1 MKSVAQFPRLTRRDC
16 ERILDCHGQLNRVKD
31 ALDRGS
37 WAGGRMA
44 AHCILSSLILLSDLY
59 NRAELAFL
67 RGEVPP
73 PEPSFEQGQL
83 EPPGPQPVDDAG
95 TTPVNSSEEG

>member
-1 MKSVAQFPRLTRRDC
+1 MKSIAQFPRLTRRDC

-73 PEPSFEQGQL
+73 PEPSFEAGQL
-83 EPPGPQPVDDAG
+83 EPPGPEPGDPG
-95 TTPVNSSEEG
+95 GSTPVNSSEEG

>member
-1 MKSVAQFPRLTRRDC
+1 MKSIAQFPRLTRRDC

-73 PEPSFEQGQL
+73 PEPSFQDPQIERLAQVVEQVKEL
-83 EPPGPQPVDDAG
+83 TSVIPD
-95 TTPVNSSEEG
+95 EEG